1 MKITFLGTGTSHG
14 VPPLDCMINN
24 YETCPQDV
32 CRLSFSDPKHRRTR
46 SSVLIETDSST
57 IIIDISED
65 FRFQAL
71 REQIKKI
78 DYALITHAHAD
89 HVGGIP
95 DIRSYTIDKPLP
107 LYGSEHTVE
116 QIQSTFSYIFDPM
129 TFVGGGIP
137 SLETVVVN
145 DTFYL
150 DSTRIT
156 PITVEHGRVDGCF
169 GYRIGNVGYIPDMKS
184 MSEAEM
190 EKLKGLDVLILNCLR
205 RSRPHSTHLI
215 LPESIALAQKLK
227 PSFCYFIHMS
237 HDIHYQTDSAMLE
250 SWMQFSYD
258 GLKISI

>member
-24 YETCPQDV
+24 YETCPQGV
-32 CRLSFSDPKHRRTR
+32 CRLSIKDPKHRRTR
-46 SSVLIETDSST
+46 SSVFIETETSS

-78 DYALITHAHAD
+78 DCALITHAHAD

-107 LYGSEHTVE
+107 LYGSTHTIE
-116 QIQSTFSYIFDPM
+116 QIRSTCSYIFDPQ
-129 TFVGGGIP
+129 TFIGGGIP

-145 DTFYL
+145 ESFYF

-156 PITVEHGRVDGCF
+156 PISVEHGRVAGCF
-169 GYRIGNVGYIPDMKS
+169 GYRIGNVAYIPDMKS
-184 MSEAEM
+184 ILPSEM
-190 EKLKGLDVLILNCLR
+190 EKLQGLDVLILNCLR

-215 LPESIALAQKLK
+215 LPESIALARQLK

-237 HDIHYQTDSAMLE
+237 HDIHYQLDSAVLE

-258 GLKISI
+258 GLKVSV

>member
-1 MKITFLGTGTSHG
+1 MNITFLGTGTSHG

-32 CRLSFSDPKHRRTR
+32 CRMSISDPKHRRTR
-46 SSVLIETDSST
+46 SSVLVETDTRS
-57 IIIDISED
+57 IIVDISED

-78 DYALITHAHAD
+78 DCALITHTHAD

-95 DIRSYTIDKPLP
+95 DIRSYTIDKTLP
-107 LYGSEHTVE
+107 LYGSENTIE
-116 QIQSTFSYIFDPM
+116 QVRTTYSYIFDSS

-137 SLETVVVN
+137 LLETIAVN
-145 DTFYL
+145 DPFFI
-150 DSTRIT
+150 DSTCIT
-156 PITVEHGRVDGCF
+156 PISVEHGRVAGCF
-169 GYRIGNVGYIPDMKS
+169 GYRIGDVAYIPDMKNIS
-184 MSEAEM
+184 VSEM
-190 EKLKGLDVLILNCLR
+190 EKLQGLDVLILNCLR

-215 LPESIALAQKLK
+215 LPESIELARKLK

-237 HDIHYQTDSAMLE
+237 HDIHYQLDSAALE

-258 GLKISI
+258 GLKVNV